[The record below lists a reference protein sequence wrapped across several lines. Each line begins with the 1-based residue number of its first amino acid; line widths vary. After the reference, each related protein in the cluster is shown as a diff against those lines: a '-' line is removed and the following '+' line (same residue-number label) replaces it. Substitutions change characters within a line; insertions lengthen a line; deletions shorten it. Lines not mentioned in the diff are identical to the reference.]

1 MLGAYVSGRD
11 ISAVSA
17 VCGSLC
23 HSCQDF
29 LVQTE
34 ARFVRDSSTGRV
46 ASSLVYVRTEI
57 SNADLVLLGM
67 FV

>member
-1 MLGAYVSGRD
+1 MEA
-11 ISAVSA
+11 SAR
-17 VCGSLC
+17 G

-29 LVQTE
+29 LAKTE
-34 ARFVRDSSTGRV
+34 ARFVRDSSTGCV

>member
-1 MLGAYVSGRD
+1 MLSLEA
-11 ISAVSA
+11 SAR
-17 VCGSLC
+17 G

-29 LVQTE
+29 LAKTE
-34 ARFVRDSSTGRV
+34 ARSVRESSTGRV

>member
-1 MLGAYVSGRD
+1 MEA
-11 ISAVSA
+11 SAR
-17 VCGSLC
+17 G

-29 LVQTE
+29 LAPTE

>member
-1 MLGAYVSGRD
+1 MLVAYVSGRRD
-11 ISAVSA
+11 ISAVEASA
-17 VCGSLC
+17 RG

-29 LVQTE
+29 LAPTE
-34 ARFVRDSSTGRV
+34 ARFVRGSSTGRV